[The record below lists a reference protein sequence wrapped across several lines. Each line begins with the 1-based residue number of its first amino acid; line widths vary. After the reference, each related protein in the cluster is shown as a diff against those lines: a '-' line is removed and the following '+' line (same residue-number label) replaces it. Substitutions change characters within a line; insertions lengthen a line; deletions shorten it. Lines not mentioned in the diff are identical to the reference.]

1 MIRSNGLARTSIRFR
16 PASFAGSFVA
26 LLFAAMLVTMCGI
39 FLESGLRA
47 HVPPGRYADTPI
59 VVAGPN
65 STHKTFG
72 SGEDKEEVTK
82 ALPER
87 ARIDAG
93 LATRIAAVPG
103 VAAVLPD
110 LTFPAQTPTAVLDA
124 HPWSTARLAGTP
136 QGSTPQGSTP
146 HGNTSQ
152 GSTAQGNTAR
162 TGAAPRPGEAVL
174 TTEAAAATKAAPGS
188 TLRVTTPSGEN
199 TLRVAAVVPGDGAR
213 LYVADSE
220 APALAGNPGRVTAF
234 GVLLADGAS
243 TGKVAGDLRKALKD
257 TDVKVRTGDGRGEV
271 DHPRL
276 GDTKELLVGV
286 GASFGGVVASVA
298 VFVVAGATSLS
309 VNQRRRDFALLRAVG
324 ATPWQIRRMI
334 TTETGFVALFAGVAG
349 LLPGALL
356 ARWWFE
362 QMRDRGMIEDGV
374 SLSVSGIPMLA
385 AVGAGVLSAVL
396 AGLMAARSSARTKP
410 TEALGEAGVERADV
424 GWFRLG
430 LGLVALVGAGALSG
444 LAMKTSGDQAVA
456 AASGVIMLF
465 MLGIG
470 LLGPLIAHLF
480 VRATGVVLRRFGA
493 SGHLAFDNARANS
506 RRLASAIT
514 PIALTVAFA
523 STLMFMFAAQDHYS
537 EKQSDAALTADR
549 VLAGPGFPARTATDV
564 ARVPGVE
571 AVTSVLNTSVV
582 MAGSND
588 LTKYPTQAVGG
599 TNTELARVLDL
610 GVRQGSIDALRPG
623 ATQPP
628 GGAVAMDRI
637 TADTVKAHVGKP
649 VDIRLGDGTKIKP
662 TLVATYDRGLGTAA
676 VTFPR
681 TTVEHHVDAAM
692 DNRLL
697 VRFTNGA
704 DPAAVDAA
712 LAKLTES
719 HPGTTIS
726 DRGGYAAERN
736 QDLETN
742 KWTNQVM
749 LVVLAGFATIAAV
762 NTMIVSTAARRR
774 ELGLMRMI
782 GSTRAQVRAVMRGE
796 AALVGVIGLVLG
808 LTVAMITLVPFGKGA
823 FGESTP
829 YVPIPLL
836 LGISAAALLLAPLS
850 VAPVTR
856 RLLRIEPIDAVGA
869 KE

>member
-1 MIRSNGLARTSIRFR
+1 MPRPNGLARTSIRFR

-47 HVPPGRYADTPI
+47 HVPAGRYADTPI

-65 STHKTFG
+65 STHQTFG
-72 SGEDKEEVTK
+72 SGEDKETVTK

-93 LATRIAAVPG
+93 LAGRIAAVPG
-103 VAAVLPD
+103 VAGVLPD

-124 HPWSTARLAGTP
+124 HPWATARLAGTP
-136 QGSTPQGSTP
+136 QGGTAP
-146 HGNTSQ
+146 H
-152 GSTAQGNTAR
+152 
-162 TGAAPRPGEAVL
+162 PGEVVL
-174 TTEAAAATKAAPGS
+174 TTDAALATQAAPGT
-188 TLRVTTPSGEN
+188 TLRVTTPSGEAG
-199 TLRVAAVVPGDGAR
+199 LRVAAVVPGDGAR
-213 LYVADSE
+213 LYVADTQ
-220 APALAGNPGRVTAF
+220 APELAGNPGRVTAF

-243 TGKVAGDLRKALKD
+243 TGKVADDLRKALKD
-257 TDVKVRTGDGRGEV
+257 TDAKVRTGDGRGEV

-276 GDTKELLVGV
+276 GDTKEMLVGV
-286 GASFGGVVASVA
+286 GGSFGGVVASVA

-309 VNQRRRDFALLRAVG
+309 VAQRRRDFALLRAVG

-334 TTETGFVALFAGVAG
+334 TTETGLIALIAGVAG
-349 LLPGALL
+349 LPLGVLL
-356 ARWWFE
+356 ARLWFE
-362 QMRDRGMIEDGV
+362 QMRDRGMIENDV
-374 SLSVSGIPMLA
+374 TLSVGVIPMLA
-385 AVGAGVLSAVL
+385 AVCAGVLSAVL
-396 AGLMAARSSARTKP
+396 AGLIAARSSARTKP
-410 TEALGEAGVERADV
+410 TEALGEAGIERARL

-430 LGLVALVGAGALSG
+430 LGLVTLVGAGVLSG
-444 LAMKTSGDQAVA
+444 VAMRTSGDQAVA

-470 LLGPLIAHLF
+470 LLGPLLAHLL
-480 VRATGVVLRRFGA
+480 VCVTGVLLRRFGA
-493 SGHLAFDNARANS
+493 PGRLAFDNAHANS

-523 STLMFMFAAQDHYS
+523 STLMFMFAAQDHYG
-537 EKQSDAALTADR
+537 EKQSKAALTADR

-564 ARVPGVE
+564 ARVAGVD
-571 AVTSVLNTSVV
+571 AVASILTTNVV

-588 LTKYPTQAVGG
+588 LQKFPAQAVGG
-599 TNTELARVLDL
+599 TDTDLARVLDL
-610 GVRQGSIDALRPG
+610 GVRKGSVDALRPG
-623 ATQPP
+623 AAQPP
-628 GGAVAMDRI
+628 GGAVAMDRL
-637 TADTVKAHVGKP
+637 TADTVKARVGKP
-649 VDIRLGDGTKIKP
+649 VDIRLGDGTRIKP

-681 TTVEHHVDAAM
+681 AAVEHHVDAAM

-697 VRFTNGA
+697 VRFTDKA

-712 LAKLTES
+712 LAEQTRS

-726 DRGGYAAERN
+726 DRSGYAAQRN

-742 KWTNQVM
+742 TWVNQVM

-762 NTMIVSTAARRR
+762 NTMIVSTVARRR

-808 LTVAMITLVPFGKGA
+808 LTVALLTLVPFGKSA

-829 YVPIPLL
+829 YVPIAPL
-836 LGISAAALLLAPLS
+836 LGISVAALLLAPLS

-856 RLLRIEPIDAVGA
+856 RLLRVEPIDAVGA